1 MQAERSEEE
10 VKSSADSKDRTV
22 SYLQTEVARLKGQI
36 QNLHGSVNESE
47 HRADQAV
54 TRERGKLRYLF
65 AFLCSYC
72 VMFLS

>member
-1 MQAERSEEE
+1 MHAERNEEE

-22 SYLQTEVARLKGQI
+22 SYLQTEVARLQGQI

-54 TRERGKLRYLF
+54 TRERG
-65 AFLCSYC
+65 
-72 VMFLS
+72 